1 MPRIVPG
8 GDQMPVV
15 ILGVIL
21 LATVLILLCFN
32 RGTKKKKEE
41 VMPPTPTRLPPT
53 PRGSLTP
60 EKPDLLGKIN
70 LRERSAIVS
79 GSTVFASVGRGVE
92 SPRQPLKTFTVPP
105 PPATPSAFRKQPPSL
120 DYAGLSDDSSTMPL
134 FRQLHSKPR
143 GATHFWV

>member
-1 MPRIVPG
+1 MTEYLELEVRADRVQPARIVLPITVLPTDGEGDDLKEEGHGNEPVDVPRIVPG

-60 EKPDLLGKIN
+60 EKPDLLGKVN
-70 LRERSAIVS
+70 LRERSASFRLHRICIRGQRS
-79 GSTVFASVGRGVE
+79 GIAS
-92 SPRQPLKTFTVPP
+92 
-105 PPATPSAFRKQPPSL
+105 SA
-120 DYAGLSDDSSTMPL
+120 A
-134 FRQLHSKPR
+134 
-143 GATHFWV
+143 